1 MEDNVVF
8 LFDSGFHP
16 DRIADTLNIS
26 VVEVIDY
33 LVKNKRV
40 QYNGRL

>member
-1 MEDNVVF
+1 MEDNVLF
-8 LFDSGFHP
+8 LFDAGFNP

-26 VVEVIDY
+26 EKEVIEY

-40 QYNGRL
+40 QNDGRL